1 MTSDMSRRPKKPRL
15 LIVGPLP
22 PPFIGPAVATKR
34 LIESPYL
41 QRYFDLDL
49 LDASDRDGLD
59 GIGSLDWNNIRQALR
74 HGAGFL
80 RALLRRR
87 PDAVYVS
94 IARGFWGFVRDL
106 LFIVPS
112 RALGVPVVV
121 HLRAGR
127 FDLMHDDG
135 APGRLVGRI
144 GMACVSRGVVLSEG
158 LRGIFGALLPKDRIS
173 VVPNGMP
180 PDDLL
185 RALPLPPADRDDGG
199 FDIACI
205 SNLFHDKGIHIM
217 IEAVPA
223 IRAVV
228 PNVRVRFAG
237 RWLDAGYERDCRD
250 LVERLGVG
258 AQVEFIGSVDGD
270 GKRRL
275 LAASDAVAFVPVAPE
290 GLPWVVLEAMSAGRP
305 VVGTPQGAM
314 SEVIVP
320 GETGILVRPGSPAE
334 VAEALIRLASD
345 RVAIR
350 RMGAV
355 GRERVERVYSEE
367 AAHTALAEVI
377 LATARRS

>member
-1 MTSDMSRRPKKPRL
+1 MSDMSRQSGKPRL

-34 LIESPYL
+34 LIASPYL
-41 QRYFDLDL
+41 KRYFEIDL

-80 RALLRRR
+80 RALIARR

-106 LFIVPS
+106 LFIIPA
-112 RALGVPVVV
+112 RGLGVPVVV

-135 APGRLVGRI
+135 ALGRLVGRL
-144 GMACVSRGVVLSEG
+144 GMSCVSRGVVLSDA
-158 LRGIFGALLPKDRIS
+158 LRGIFGSLLPTERIS

-185 RALPLPPADRDDGG
+185 RTLPFPPADRIDGG
-199 FDIACI
+199 FNIAYI
-205 SNLFHDKGIHIM
+205 SNLFHDKGIHVM
-217 IEAVPA
+217 IAAVPA
-223 IRAVV
+223 IRAVFPGV
-228 PNVRVRFAG
+228 KVRFAG
-237 RWLDAGYERDCRD
+237 RWLNADYERSCHQLTRT
-250 LVERLGVG
+250 LGLERE
-258 AQVEFIGSVDGD
+258 VEFVGSVDAD
-270 GKRRL
+270 GKRNL
-275 LAASDAVAFVPVAPE
+275 LAWSDLVAFVPVRPE

-314 SEVIVP
+314 AEVIVP
-320 GETGILVRPGSPAE
+320 EETGVLVEPGNPAA
-334 VAEALIRLASD
+334 VAEALIRFATD
-345 RVAIR
+345 RSLIR
-350 RMGAV
+350 RMGSA
-355 GRERVERVYSEE
+355 GRERLERVYSEE

-377 LATARRS
+377 GLTLRTS